1 MAEVVVSVPTLFNSY
16 VSTDADFKISLKTL
30 SPLITTTPTQGT
42 TSTIDQYALVEN
54 YLTSLTLGY
63 TFPYAPTD
71 VQINGLGDK
80 YEMLQRPG
88 RKPLVLYSSSD
99 PVSVS
104 FKVIIVS
111 KKYPG
116 RQGVGVDSAEP
127 EVLFLSEL
135 AKAKTDLV
143 LDGFG
148 DIISDLTFRI
158 TEFGVNSHRFNPQQ
172 EMSMIDVSMTFTES
186 IVVEPAVP
194 GMISIKDIR
203 IARNAAVKKGLKAG
217 WKGKDWTFVHAAPI
231 LGVSDLNNPLYNRSF
246 LLSVLKFAP
255 GTEQRL
261 RNEGVNIAE
270 LFSYFK

>member
-1 MAEVVVSVPTLFNSY
+1 MAEVTVPVPTLFSSY
-16 VSTDADFKISLKTL
+16 VSEDASPKISLKTV

-42 TSTIDQYALVEN
+42 TSTIDQYALASN
-54 YLTSLTLGY
+54 YLTSLTVGY
-63 TFPYAPTD
+63 TFPFAPTD
-71 VQINGLGDK
+71 VQISGLGDK

-111 KKYPG
+111 KQYNG
-116 RQGVGVDSAEP
+116 NQGVGFDSAEP

-135 AKAKTDLV
+135 AKAKTDLI
-143 LDGFG
+143 LQGFG

-158 TEFGVNSHRFNPQQ
+158 TEFGVNSHRFNPKQ

-186 IVVEPAVP
+186 ILADPSVP

-203 IARNAAVKKGLKAG
+203 IAKNATTGKGTKPP
-217 WKGKDWTFVHAAPI
+217 WKGRDWTLTHSAGI
-231 LGVSDLNNPLYNRSF
+231 LGIGNLNNPMYGRAF
-246 LLSVLKFAP
+246 IQQLLFFAP
-255 GTEQRL
+255 NKEKAL
-261 RNEGVNIAE
+261 RDAGVNIAE
-270 LFSYFK
+270 LLSYFK